1 MTRHL
6 CRVALFLALL
16 GALGG
21 CETATA
27 IPAGAQQV
35 EVDATGPAVIL
46 RPATVRAGDVYLV
59 VDLPQNAPQGAASL
73 WMVEGAGGPL
83 TDADVARFTKS
94 GDEQGLTIVGIDN
107 SCCGKVHRQTLAA
120 GKYVFVMEAE
130 SLPPGTPPSAV
141 TVLQVT
147 P

>member
-6 CRVALFLALL
+6 WRVAIFLALL

-46 RPATVRAGDVYLV
+46 RPATVHAGDVYLV
-59 VDLPQNAPQGAASL
+59 VDLPENNPQGPSL
-73 WMVEGAGGPL
+73 VLVEGTGGPL
-83 TDADVARFTKS
+83 TDADLARYTQT
-94 GDEQGLTIVGIDN
+94 GDEQGKAFVIIDN
-107 SCCGKVHRQTLAA
+107 SCCGKVHRETFAA
-120 GKYVFVMEAE
+120 GKYAFVLEAE
-130 SLPPGTPPSAV
+130 GLPPGVPPSAV

>member
-6 CRVALFLALL
+6 WRVAIFLALL

-46 RPATVRAGDVYLV
+46 RPATVHAGDVYLV
-59 VDLPQNAPQGAASL
+59 VDLPQNNPQGPSL
-73 WMVEGAGGPL
+73 MLVEGTGGPL
-83 TDADVARFTKS
+83 TDAEVAGFTQTGDVMGKAF
-94 GDEQGLTIVGIDN
+94 VMIDN
-107 SCCGKVHRQTLAA
+107 SCCGKVHRETFAA
-120 GKYVFVMEAE
+120 GKYAFVLEGDP
-130 SLPPGTPPSAV
+130 LPPGVPPSSV